1 MTVIAIEDPHYQS
14 YIERQLET
22 ARRER
27 HPAIIRTGT
36 IYQHQ
41 ETSFVLVVPA
51 TTDVH
56 EVKFMAEE
64 LIREGEELSSS
75 VGSIWDAYVVKA
87 PYAAALD
94 HALGYCLHLLRENP
108 ERRVF
113 FWVKGAATP
122 TLVRVQPGQKA
133 NDVLRACSEA
143 IKTTTRKGEPR

>member
-1 MTVIAIEDPHYQS
+1 MTVIAIEDPHYKS
-14 YIERQLET
+14 YVEHQLEA

-36 IYQHQ
+36 IYEFQ
-41 ETSFVLVVPA
+41 ETSFVLVVPT
-51 TTDVH
+51 TTDVTQ
-56 EVKFMAEE
+56 VKFMADE
-64 LIREGEELSSS
+64 LIMEGAELSSS

-87 PYAAALD
+87 LHAATVD
-94 HALGYCLHLLRENP
+94 YALGYCLYLLRENP

-122 TLVRVQPGQKA
+122 TLVQVQPGQDA

-143 IKTTTRKGEPR
+143 IKTTTRKEESR

>member
-1 MTVIAIEDPHYQS
+1 
-14 YIERQLET
+14 
-22 ARRER
+22 
-27 HPAIIRTGT
+27 
-36 IYQHQ
+36 
-41 ETSFVLVVPA
+41 
-51 TTDVH
+51 
-56 EVKFMAEE
+56 MAEE